1 MKVDW
6 RLILL
11 IATIL
16 LLVASYVL
24 DRIADKR

>member
-16 LLVASYVL
+16 LLVASYIL